1 MKERYYFSQ
10 LAAALERALQCDVG
24 LEGLETL
31 VYGWIRKGGICR
43 ETLRTRRK
51 RDGEEWL
58 TLYEAKSL
66 SEYAGYDLTVE

>member
-1 MKERYYFSQ
+1 MKERYYFTQ
-10 LAAALERALQCDVG
+10 LAAALEHVLNADVG

-31 VYGWIRKGGICR
+31 VHGWIRKGGISR
-43 ETLRTRRK
+43 ETLRKRLQ
-51 RDGEEWL
+51 RDGEKWL